1 MERERVLIL
10 SASAGSGKTYR
21 LAYKYVRDVIKYC
34 HTKPH
39 LYRAI
44 LAVTFTN
51 KATEEMKNR
60 ILEKIDELINN
71 PAKSAYMEDL
81 KTELKLSQE
90 EIISRARKIQSHIL
104 HDYSRFTVLTID
116 KFFQRILRAFIK
128 ELGLDL
134 NYNIELDAE
143 TILARGTDSLIE
155 EITQDEELQRWM
167 LEYAEEN
174 IDDNGNWDL
183 RKDLLKLG
191 DDIFKDSSKQAIVG
205 SKPREELLKIIRSAQ
220 ERVAKSKAKL
230 KTLGEESLRIIAEAG
245 VSEDVFINKKTYFTF
260 IHNIAEGNTP
270 NLTAQLRGLAS
281 KTTGWSKDSVAQGL
295 APKLCD
301 ILEQIY
307 QIYDKNIRLWN
318 TLPLITNRYRSYA
331 LLHDIYN
338 KVKEI
343 SKEDGTMLLS
353 ETKYLLSKF
362 VADNDAPFIYEKVG
376 NRYERI
382 MIDEFQDTSI
392 KEWEN
397 FVPLIK
403 NAISQSEDTSVLIV
417 GDVKQSI
424 YRWRGGDWRILQSG
438 IKEALGEEN
447 TKTIVMDENYRSTE
461 QVVKFNNMVIENA
474 VKVDNDKLNAELAKA
489 CKEKNISGESYVY
502 LKDMLKNA
510 YAGHSQTPKH
520 ESEQKGYVRVE
531 RFEQTPPLIQCIESA
546 IDRGYS
552 YSDIMILYR
561 KADDGAKAAKILLD
575 YKRQN
580 DSFNI
585 MTQESLV
592 VGKAPISN
600 FIIAMMRLSQQPND
614 AISKAIANDY
624 LGREY
629 DEPLSIEEQERLAY
643 ISQLTPEQ
651 AFEEI
656 VMMYKLDNHKDE
668 IAYLQA
674 IHEQV
679 VSFSSSKVADIQLF
693 LKAWN
698 EKGAGQTLSVEKG
711 DSTIELMT
719 IHKSKGLEKK
729 VVIIP
734 FCKWQLE
741 PDKNL
746 CRIWAKPKECDEEL
760 SEIGSFPMICNSKM
774 QGTIYEDEYYKE
786 RVYSHIDA
794 INMLYVALT
803 RAKEELY
810 VLMPKKYTATSIS
823 SLLWSAVKDRAK
835 MSDDGERE
843 YAEFGTP
850 TTKLKQESKVDKA
863 ENNNILIKEYP
874 THSSPLWLKLYN
886 QRYFED
892 EGNESTPRNIGIL
905 MHEIL
910 RQASTTESIIA
921 RIDESQIAGKLS
933 PEQAQELKAAIER
946 EFQREEIKEWFSE
959 WDEIHTE
966 CDIICGDKVG
976 TRRPDRVM
984 IKGDRAVVVDYKFG
998 AEKFASHRKQ
1008 IAEYMRLL
1016 REMGYEQVE
1025 GYVWYLSLGEIV
1037 AIEE

>member
-1 MERERVLIL
+1 MGRERVLIL

-21 LAYKYVRDVIKYC
+21 LAYKFVRDVIKYC
-34 HTKPH
+34 HTQPH

-60 ILEKIDELINN
+60 ILEKIDELIKN
-71 PAKSAYMEDL
+71 PAKSAYMKDL
-81 KTELKLSQE
+81 KKELNLSQE

-155 EITQDEELQRWM
+155 QITQDEELQRWM

-183 RKDLLKLG
+183 RRDLLKLG
-191 DDIFKDSSKQAIVG
+191 DDIFKDSSKQAIIS
-205 SKPREELLKIIRSAQ
+205 SKPKEELLKIIRAAQ
-220 ERVAKSKAKL
+220 ERVAKSKARL
-230 KTLGEESLRIIAEAG
+230 KTLGEETLRIIAEAG
-245 VSEDVFINKKTYFTF
+245 LTEDVFTSKKNYFTF
-260 IHNIAEGNTP
+260 IRSIAEGNTP
-270 NLTAQLRGLAS
+270 NLTSKFRAS
-281 KTTGWSKDSVAQGL
+281 ISKATNWSKNKVAQEL
-295 APKLCD
+295 TPQLCENF
-301 ILEQIY
+301 EQIC
-307 QIYDKNIRLWN
+307 QIYDENIRLWN
-318 TLPLITNRYRSYA
+318 TLPLIKNKYRSYA
-331 LLHDIYN
+331 LLHDIYD
-338 KVKEI
+338 KVKEL
-343 SKEDGTMLLS
+343 SKEEGTMLLS

-403 NAISQSEDTSVLIV
+403 NAISQSEDTPVLIV

-438 IKEALGEEN
+438 IKEAVGEEN
-447 TKTIVMDENYRSTE
+447 SKTIVMDENYRSMK
-461 QVVKFNNMVIENA
+461 QVVEFNNMVIEKA
-474 VKVDNDKLNAELAKA
+474 VEADNQILNADLAKA
-489 CKEKNISGESYVY
+489 CEERTISRENYVY
-502 LKDMLKNA
+502 LKDMLQKA
-510 YAGHSQTPKH
+510 YTGHSQTPKY

-531 RFEQTPPLIQCIESA
+531 RYEETPPLIQCIESA
-546 IDRGYS
+546 IARGYS

-561 KADDGAKAAKILLD
+561 KGGDGAKAAKILLD

-580 DSFNI
+580 DTFNI
-585 MTQESLV
+585 MTQESLI

-600 FIIAMMRLSQQPND
+600 FIIAMMRLSQQPSD
-614 AISKAIANDY
+614 AISRAIANDY
-624 LGREY
+624 LGRAY
-629 DEPLSIEEQERLAY
+629 DEALSSEEQERLAY

-656 VMMYKLDNHKDE
+656 VMMYQLGDRQDE

-679 VSFSSSKVADIQLF
+679 VSFSSSRVADIQLF
-693 LKAWN
+693 LKAWK
-698 EKGAGQTLSVEKG
+698 EKGAEQTLSVEKG

-729 VVIIP
+729 IVIIP
-734 FCKWQLE
+734 FCKWKLD
-741 PDKNL
+741 PDPNR
-746 CRIWAKPKECDEEL
+746 CRIWASPKECDNEEL
-760 SEIGSFPMICNSKM
+760 SQIGSFPMICNKKM
-774 QGTIYEDEYYKE
+774 QGSIYEDEFYKE
-786 RVYSHIDA
+786 KVYSHIDA

-810 VLMPKKYTATSIS
+810 ILMPNKYAAASIS

-835 MSDDGERE
+835 MSEDGQRE

-850 TTKLKQESKVDKA
+850 TIITKQQSNADED
-863 ENNNILIKEYP
+863 ETNNVLIKEYP

-892 EGNESTPRNIGIL
+892 EENCPTPRNVGIL

-921 RIDESQIAGKLS
+921 RIDDSLSAGRLS
-933 PEQAQELKAAIER
+933 PEQAQELKTTIER

-984 IKGDRAVVVDYKFG
+984 IKGERAVVVDYKFG
-998 AEKFASHRKQ
+998 LNKASSHRDKVK
-1008 IAEYMRLL
+1008 EYMSLL
-1016 REMGYEQVE
+1016 SQMGYSQVE
-1025 GYVWYLSLGEIV
+1025 GYLWYLYLGEIV
-1037 AIEE
+1037 AI